1 MNTVP
6 SVTVIGAGNIGSA
19 VAQIALKAGA
29 SVQVLTRDAAKAAAV
44 SPQVSAGTIGEPVLG
59 DIVVLALPYPAFGAV
74 LAAYPAGL
82 PGKVVVDPSNPINF
96 STGDIVIDPVGSS
109 AAAELAEKLAGAKVL
124 KAFNT
129 NFAATLASGTTG
141 GVTTAVLVAGDDAD
155 AKATVTHL
163 LDQFGF
169 DTVDAGPLA
178 EGWRIQRDTPG
189 YGPRRTSEELKRD
202 LAAAKRYRD
211 M

>member
-44 SPQVSAGTIGEPVLG
+44 SPQMSAGTIGEPVLG

-155 AKATVTHL
+155 AKSALSSVVTGGGL
-163 LDQFGF
+163 R
-169 DTVDAGPLA
+169 VIDAGPLKRA
-178 EGWRIQRDTPG
+178 HELEAIGAVQIGLAVTGQTPWTG
-189 YGPRRTSEELKRD
+189 GFAIVE
-202 LAAAKRYRD
+202 
-211 M
+211 

>member
-155 AKATVTHL
+155 AKSALSSVFTAGGLRVI
-163 LDQFGF
+163 
-169 DTVDAGPLA
+169 DAGPLKRA
-178 EGWRIQRDTPG
+178 HELEAIGAVQIGLAVTGQTPWTG
-189 YGPRRTSEELKRD
+189 GFAIVE
-202 LAAAKRYRD
+202 
-211 M
+211 

>member
-44 SPQVSAGTIGEPVLG
+44 SPQVSAGSIGEPVLG

-155 AKATVTHL
+155 AKSALSSVVTGN
-163 LDQFGF
+163 FF
-169 DTVDAGPLA
+169 F
-178 EGWRIQRDTPG
+178 R
-189 YGPRRTSEELKRD
+189 S
-202 LAAAKRYRD
+202 

>member
-29 SVQVLTRDAAKAAAV
+29 SVQVLTRDAAKAASV
-44 SPQVSAGTIGEPVLG
+44 SPQVTGGTIGEPVLG
-59 DIVVLALPYPAFGAV
+59 DIVVLALPYPAFGEV

-82 PGKVVVDPSNPINF
+82 PGKVVVDPSNPIDF
-96 STGDIVIDPVGSS
+96 GTGDIVIDPVGSS

-155 AKATVTHL
+155 AKSALSSVVTGGGL
-163 LDQFGF
+163 R
-169 DTVDAGPLA
+169 VIDAGPLKRA
-178 EGWRIQRDTPG
+178 HELEAIGAVQIGLAVTGQTPWTG
-189 YGPRRTSEELKRD
+189 GFAIVE
-202 LAAAKRYRD
+202 
-211 M
+211 